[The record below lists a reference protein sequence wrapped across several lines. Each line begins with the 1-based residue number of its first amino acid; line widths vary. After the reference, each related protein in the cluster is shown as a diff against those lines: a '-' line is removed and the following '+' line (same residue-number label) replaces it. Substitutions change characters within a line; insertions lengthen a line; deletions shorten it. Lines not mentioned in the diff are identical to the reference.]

1 MNNPKFVVGDKVFSK
16 AGMVGMEIGVVNKI
30 LDNEKILVRL
40 FTDNQYKEEFNVN
53 EVLNQNE
60 HDVKV
65 AQRESKD
72 RNDYEEMKSKNL
84 DPYF

>member
-1 MNNPKFVVGDKVFSK
+1 MNNPKFVVGDKVYSK
-16 AGMVGMEIGVVNKI
+16 AGMVGKEIGVVNKI

-40 FTDNQYKEEFNVN
+40 FTDNQYKEEFDVN
-53 EVLNQNE
+53 EVLTQSE

-65 AQRESKD
+65 SEREAK
-72 RNDYEEMKSKNL
+72 NQNVYEEMKSKNL